1 MRVQTEEFILKGR
14 PISKGI
20 AIGKAF
26 FLSPLEEETKG
37 KSISQKEVD
46 LEIKKYRKALKKSR
60 KDLLHLQ
67 KMFANEPSK
76 PIAEI
81 LDAQIEILKDPYLTE
96 TVEEKIKT
104 LRKSSQFAFQSVI
117 GEYKNRF
124 SKVKDD
130 FFEDRIKDIIDVS
143 HRVLKH
149 LKQTRI
155 INVEKLPSS
164 CVLLAKEITP
174 TEAAEAASDQI
185 QAFVTQDGS
194 IASHAAII
202 ARAKAIPFIAN
213 VDLSAIKNV
222 KIDKVIVDGVNGHII
237 INPTEATL
245 KKYQCLLEKL
255 QNYFSS
261 LEEDAYLPS
270 ITKDGA
276 EIEVYSTVEVFSD
289 VDVSLEYGAK
299 GIGIFRSEFL
309 FLTEKMMPTEDMQF
323 RVYKHI
329 AEKLKDSPFI
339 IRIFDVGG
347 EKDFL
352 FSRFEEN
359 ATFMP
364 HEINPVLGCRSIR
377 FLLRNEEIL
386 KTQLRA
392 IIRASAFGNI
402 QILLPM
408 VSDISELQRVKELIA
423 ICQQELKKEKISF
436 SSSIPIG
443 VMIEVPASAMIADLF
458 LEEADF
464 LSIGTND
471 LTQYV
476 LAADRNNPLMCHLYH
491 CAHPSLLRMLLMVIA
506 MGKSYDKPI
515 FLCGE
520 MAADPKFMPLLI
532 GMGFKHFSV
541 GSCQLPSLKHT
552 IRSSSLSDSKNLLHE
567 ALELKTA
574 SQLQEFLLQNE
585 NTN

>member
-1 MRVQTEEFILKGR
+1 MTVQTEEFILQGR

-20 AIGKAF
+20 AIGRAF
-26 FLSPLEEETKG
+26 FLSPLEEKTKE
-37 KSISQKEVD
+37 KSITQKEID
-46 LEIKKYRKALKKSR
+46 LEIKKYRKALQKSK
-60 KDLLHLQ
+60 KDLLLLQ
-67 KMFANEPSK
+67 KMFAKESSK
-76 PIAEI
+76 PITEI

-96 TVEEKIKT
+96 SVEEKIKT
-104 LRKSSQFAFQSVI
+104 LKKSSQFAFQSVI
-117 GEYKNRF
+117 GEYKKRF
-124 SKVKDD
+124 SKIKDD

-149 LKQTRI
+149 LKQTRT

-164 CVLLAKEITP
+164 CVILAKEITP

-222 KIDKVIVDGVNGHII
+222 KIDQIIVDGVNGNVI
-237 INPTEATL
+237 INPSRATL
-245 KKYQCLLEKL
+245 KKYHHLLEKL
-255 QNYFSS
+255 QNYFST
-261 LEEDAYLPS
+261 LEEEASLPPL
-270 ITKDGA
+270 TKDEV
-276 EIEVYSTVEVFSD
+276 EIQTYSTVEVFSD
-289 VDVSLEYGAK
+289 VDISLEHGAK
-299 GIGIFRSEFL
+299 GIGLFRSEFL
-309 FLTEKMMPTEDMQF
+309 FLTEKVMPTEEMQF
-323 RVYKHI
+323 RVYKQI
-329 AEKLKDSPFI
+329 AEKLKDKPFV

-359 ATFMP
+359 TSFMP

-392 IIRASAFGNI
+392 IIRASHFGDV

-408 VSDISELQRVKELIA
+408 VSDVTELQRVKSLVK
-423 ICQQELKKEKISF
+423 ICQKELKNEKVPF
-436 SSSIPIG
+436 SSNIPIG
-443 VMIEVPASAMIADLF
+443 VMIEVPASAIIADFF

-491 CAHPSLLRMLLMVIA
+491 CAHPSLLRILLMVQSMA
-506 MGKSYDKPI
+506 SSSQKPI
-515 FLCGE
+515 YICGE

-532 GMGFKHFSV
+532 GMGFRHFSV
-541 GSCQLPSLKHT
+541 GSCQLPTLKHT
-552 IRSSSLSDSKNLLHE
+552 IRSISLRDSKKLLHQ

-574 SQLQEFLLQNE
+574 NELQDFLLQNE
-585 NTN
+585 NVN